1 MSRLIQLISVLG
13 MMTAACGGTTSRGAK
28 PHDMSAAQHEREA
41 QAHAGTAE
49 EHAGQYDP
57 QAATTQKQCGPGSHG
72 PGVCWTSINNPT
84 EQHLQAAE
92 EHRRHAAEHRAASA
106 ALREAE
112 ARACAGIPPDD
123 RDISPFDHTEDIA
136 AIAPLTERLGT
147 SATDTSERTAGA
159 VVTFRAVPGMTSEW
173 LQRIVDCHLAR
184 NASLGHAVPEMPDC
198 PLVPRG
204 AQARVRST
212 GDGFAVEIRSDDNAT
227 AREILARAKR
237 LRPEAM
243 ARGAES
249 K

>member
-13 MMTAACGGTTSRGAK
+13 MMTAACGTTSRGAK

-41 QAHAGTAE
+41 QAHADTAD

-57 QAATTQKQCGPGSHG
+57 EAAAAQKKCAPAGTLGA
-72 PGVCWTSINNPT
+72 GVCWTSIINPT
-84 EQHLQAAE
+84 EQHRQATE
-92 EHRRHAAEHRAASA
+92 EHRRHAADHRAASA

-112 ARACAGIPPDD
+112 ARACTGISPDD
-123 RDISPFDHTEDIA
+123 RDISPFEHTEDIV

-173 LQRIVDCHLAR
+173 LQRVVDCHLAR
-184 NASLGHAVPEMPDC
+184 NASLGHEVPEMPNC

-204 AQARVRST
+204 AQARVHSA
-212 GDGFAVEIRSDDNAT
+212 GDGFAVEIRSDDAAT